1 MGHHQVEE
9 PHLVPGMAPML
20 TRVLAVGG
28 DTTRLGRLVRNLRLR
43 GYQVTSSTDPAAA
56 MAGLRQDG
64 QQGFS
69 FDVVIV
75 GTCSEYGDGARLAAN
90 KLLGF
95 AVREPLLCGYAI
107 KGNAIFG
114 PLAMEDLDKFRKP
127 EQQQLA
133 QNPKMS
139 RVVWTDEL
147 HNKFVEA
154 YDELLA
160 DGEDPVPKNILY
172 LMEDPTHTRENIAS
186 YLQKHRLNL
195 QRQAC
200 TDPPRRIHSRMK
212 HYRSTPQASSPS
224 PNMSSLQQA
233 ALTIMQ
239 PDMSAT
245 VHINYGRMNAD
256 TMLEASTKSDMQDRV
271 IHMPTLKATDK
282 SNRTWNQ

>member
-186 YLQKHRLNL
+186 YLQ
-195 QRQAC
+195 
-200 TDPPRRIHSRMK
+200 
-212 HYRSTPQASSPS
+212 
-224 PNMSSLQQA
+224 A

-282 SNRTWNQ
+282 NSVPVDVPSKDLSSGADDPKQNTCVGNSDNNSLHEDISAILNNEPKPS